1 MSLCGLCGGTGADPA
16 FAGGG
21 HRAQGGQFPVEG
33 DADGGGV
40 CGSAHLG
47 GWPRDGNLFLG
58 ISAKDR
64 HARLMKSRRPA
75 AGRGEIF
82 AWCWY
87 DFSNS
92 AFVTVVITV
101 VGGVFFT
108 KSICG
113 GAAWAELAWGI
124 VLSVSAGLA
133 MVVGPLLGRWTDR
146 RASKK
151 PALVVLT
158 LVCVAGTLVLGW
170 SGLGVLSAVG
180 ALAMANSAF
189 LLGENLVAAFLP
201 ELAEPG
207 KRGRVSAYGWAFG
220 YVGGLGSLA
229 LALYLLRSGGSEAA
243 RQVFPATAAFMLVA
257 ALPTLLFLRERA
269 VPGEGDSAE
278 PGWKAIRRTIQGH
291 PELIRLLTGLSASLS
306 GLSAVVGFASIYA
319 TQEIG
324 FTLEGTVKLFVCLQV
339 AAAVGALLT
348 GPWQD
353 KAGSRWV
360 LLSSL
365 AVWIL
370 VSVGAFLSRSAGSFY
385 LVAALAGVAMGWM
398 QSAGR
403 AAVADLTPA
412 GREGELFGLWGF
424 AGKMAG
430 IVGPLLFGGLVTLF
444 GMRASII
451 LNGGW
456 FLLGAVLLAR
466 VKWRDA
472 GASMEPAGQ

>member
-1 MSLCGLCGGTGADPA
+1 MMD
-16 FAGGG
+16 
-21 HRAQGGQFPVEG
+21 E
-33 DADGGGV
+33 
-40 CGSAHLG
+40 
-47 GWPRDGNLFLG
+47 
-58 ISAKDR
+58 
-64 HARLMKSRRPA
+64 RRTA
-75 AGRGEIF
+75 AGKGEIF

-108 KSICG
+108 QSICG
-113 GAAWAELAWGI
+113 GASWGEFAWGT

-133 MVVGPLLGRWTDR
+133 MVAGPWLGRWTDR

-151 PALVVLT
+151 PALIALT
-158 LVCVAGTLVLGW
+158 LVCVAGTLVFGW
-170 SGLGVLSAVG
+170 SGLGVVGSVAVL
-180 ALAMANSAF
+180 ALANSAF

-207 KRGRVSAYGWAFG
+207 QRGRVSAYGWAFG

-229 LALYLLRSGGSEAA
+229 MALYLLKKGGGEDA
-243 RQVFPATAAFMLVA
+243 RLVFPATAIFMLVA

-269 VPGEGDSAE
+269 TPGKGDSAE
-278 PGWKAIRRTIQGH
+278 PGWKALHRTIRGH
-291 PELIRLLTGLSASLS
+291 PELIRLLVGLSASLS

-319 TQEIG
+319 TREIG

-339 AAAVGALLT
+339 AAAVGALIT

-353 KAGSRWV
+353 RSGSRWV

-365 AVWIL
+365 GAWMAVSL
-370 VSVGAFLSRSAGSFY
+370 GAFLSRSPGSFY
-385 LVAALAGVAMGWM
+385 GVAALAGVAMGWM

-424 AGKMAG
+424 AGKLAG
-430 IVGPLLFGGLVTLF
+430 IVGPLFFGGLVTLF

-451 LNGGW
+451 LNGVW
-456 FLLGAVLLAR
+456 FLLGAVLLAQ

-472 GASMEPAGQ
+472 GAALESAGQ

>member
-1 MSLCGLCGGTGADPA
+1 
-16 FAGGG
+16 
-21 HRAQGGQFPVEG
+21 
-33 DADGGGV
+33 
-40 CGSAHLG
+40 
-47 GWPRDGNLFLG
+47 
-58 ISAKDR
+58 
-64 HARLMKSRRPA
+64 MKNRRTA
-75 AGRGEIF
+75 AGKGEIF

-108 KSICG
+108 KKICG
-113 GAAWAELAWGI
+113 GATWAELAWGT
-124 VLSVSAGLA
+124 VLSFSAGLA

-158 LVCVAGTLVLGW
+158 LVCVAGTLLFGW
-170 SGLGVLSAVG
+170 SKLGVFGAV
-180 ALAMANSAF
+180 AVLAVANSAF

-207 KRGRVSAYGWAFG
+207 QRGRVSAYGWAFG

-229 LALYLLRSGGSEAA
+229 LALYLLNRGGGEAA
-243 RQVFPATAAFMLVA
+243 REVFPATAAFMLLA
-257 ALPTLLFLRERA
+257 ALPTLLFLQERA
-269 VPGEGDSAE
+269 IPGEGDSAE
-278 PGWKAIRRTIQGH
+278 PGWKAICRTIQGH
-291 PELIRLLTGLSASLS
+291 PELIRLLVGLAASLS

-319 TQEIG
+319 TKEIG

-339 AAAVGALLT
+339 AAAVGALLA

-353 KAGSRWV
+353 RVGSRRV

-365 AVWIL
+365 GVWIL
-370 VSVGAFLSRSAGSFY
+370 VSGGAFFSRSPGSFY
-385 LVAALAGVAMGWM
+385 GVAALAGVAMGWM

-403 AAVADLTPA
+403 AAVADLTPV

-424 AGKMAG
+424 AGKLAG
-430 IVGPLLFGGLVTLF
+430 IVGPLLFGGLVMLF

-451 LNGGW
+451 LNGVW
-456 FLLGAVLLAR
+456 FFLGAVLLAR
-466 VKWRDA
+466 VRWKGA
-472 GASMEPAGQ
+472 GAPMEPAG

>member
-1 MSLCGLCGGTGADPA
+1 
-16 FAGGG
+16 
-21 HRAQGGQFPVEG
+21 
-33 DADGGGV
+33 
-40 CGSAHLG
+40 
-47 GWPRDGNLFLG
+47 
-58 ISAKDR
+58 
-64 HARLMKSRRPA
+64 MKSGRSA
-75 AGRGEIF
+75 AGKGEIF

-101 VGGVFFT
+101 VGGVYFT
-108 KSICG
+108 KNICG
-113 GAAWAELAWGI
+113 GASWAELAWGTA
-124 VLSVSAGLA
+124 LSVSAGLA
-133 MVVGPLLGRWTDR
+133 MVMGPLLGRWTDR

-158 LVCVAGTLVLGW
+158 LVCVAGTLVFGW
-170 SGLGVLSAVG
+170 SGLGVLSAV
-180 ALAMANSAF
+180 AVLAVANSAF

-207 KRGRVSAYGWAFG
+207 QRGRVSAYGWAFG
-220 YVGGLGSLA
+220 YVGGLGSLT
-229 LALYLLRSGGSEAA
+229 LALYLLKNGGGEAA

-269 VPGEGDSAE
+269 IPKEGDSAE
-278 PGWKAIRRTIQGH
+278 PGWKAIHRTIQGH
-291 PELIRLLTGLSASLS
+291 PELIRLLIGLAASLS

-353 KAGSRWV
+353 WAGSRWV

-365 AVWIL
+365 GAWVL
-370 VSVGAFLSRSAGSFY
+370 VSIGAFFSRSTGSFY

-424 AGKMAG
+424 AGKLAG

-451 LNGGW
+451 LNGVW
-456 FLLGAVLLAR
+456 FFLGAVLLAR
-466 VKWRDA
+466 VRWKGA
-472 GASMEPAGQ
+472 GAPMEPEGQ

>member
-1 MSLCGLCGGTGADPA
+1 
-16 FAGGG
+16 
-21 HRAQGGQFPVEG
+21 
-33 DADGGGV
+33 
-40 CGSAHLG
+40 
-47 GWPRDGNLFLG
+47 
-58 ISAKDR
+58 
-64 HARLMKSRRPA
+64 MKSRRTT
-75 AGRGEIF
+75 AGKGEIF

-108 KSICG
+108 KKICG
-113 GAAWAELAWGI
+113 GATWAELAWGT

-133 MVVGPLLGRWTDR
+133 MVAGPLLGRWTDR

-158 LVCVAGTLVLGW
+158 LVCVAGTLLFGW
-170 SGLGVLSAVG
+170 SGLGVFGAV
-180 ALAMANSAF
+180 AVLVVANSAF

-201 ELAEPG
+201 ELAEAG
-207 KRGRVSAYGWAFG
+207 QRGRVSAYGWAFG

-229 LALYLLRSGGSEAA
+229 LALYLLSRGGGEAA
-243 RQVFPATAAFMLVA
+243 RKVFPATAAFMLVA
-257 ALPTLLFLRERA
+257 ALPTLMFLRERA
-269 VPGEGDSAE
+269 IPGKGDSAE
-278 PGWKAIRRTIQGH
+278 PGWKAIHQTIQGH
-291 PELIRLLTGLSASLS
+291 PELIRLLVGLAASLS

-319 TQEIG
+319 TKEVG
-324 FTLEGTVKLFVCLQV
+324 FTLEGTVRLFVCLQV

-353 KAGSRWV
+353 RVGSRRV

-365 AVWIL
+365 GVWIL
-370 VSVGAFLSRSAGSFY
+370 VSGGAFFSRSPGSFY
-385 LVAALAGVAMGWM
+385 GVAALAGVAMGWM

-403 AAVADLTPA
+403 AAVADLTPV

-424 AGKMAG
+424 AGKLAG

-451 LNGGW
+451 LNGVW

-466 VKWRDA
+466 VRWKGA
-472 GASMEPAGQ
+472 GAPMESAG

>member
-1 MSLCGLCGGTGADPA
+1 
-16 FAGGG
+16 
-21 HRAQGGQFPVEG
+21 
-33 DADGGGV
+33 
-40 CGSAHLG
+40 
-47 GWPRDGNLFLG
+47 
-58 ISAKDR
+58 
-64 HARLMKSRRPA
+64 MKKGRSA
-75 AGRGEIF
+75 AGKGEIF

-108 KSICG
+108 KNICS
-113 GAAWAELAWGI
+113 GASWAEFAWGS
-124 VLSVSAGLA
+124 VLSLSAGLA

-151 PALVVLT
+151 PVLVVLT
-158 LVCVAGTLVLGW
+158 LVCVAGTLVFGW
-170 SGLGVLSAVG
+170 PGLGVFGAV
-180 ALAMANSAF
+180 AVLAVANSAF

-201 ELAEPG
+201 ELAGPG

-229 LALYLLRSGGSEAA
+229 LALYILKRGGSGATH
-243 RQVFPATAAFMLVA
+243 QVFPVTAFFMLVA

-278 PGWKAIRRTIQGH
+278 PGWKAIHRTIREH
-291 PELIRLLTGLSASLS
+291 PELIRLLIGLSASLS
-306 GLSAVVGFASIYA
+306 GLSAVVGFASLYA
-319 TQEIG
+319 TQQIG

-339 AAAVGALLT
+339 AAAAGALLS

-353 KAGSRWV
+353 RAGARWV

-365 AVWIL
+365 AAWIL
-370 VSVGAFLSRSAGSFY
+370 VSIGAFLSRSPGSFY
-385 LVAALAGVAMGWM
+385 GVATVAGLAMGWM

-403 AAVADLTPA
+403 AAVADLTPN

-424 AGKMAG
+424 AGKLAG

-451 LNGGW
+451 LNGLW
-456 FLLGAVLLAR
+456 FFLGAVLLAR
-466 VKWRDA
+466 VKWK
-472 GASMEPAGQ
+472 GARAPMESER

>member
-1 MSLCGLCGGTGADPA
+1 LGA
-16 FAGGG
+16 
-21 HRAQGGQFPVEG
+21 V
-33 DADGGGV
+33 
-40 CGSAHLG
+40 
-47 GWPRDGNLFLG
+47 
-58 ISAKDR
+58 
-64 HARLMKSRRPA
+64 
-75 AGRGEIF
+75 
-82 AWCWY
+82 
-87 DFSNS
+87 
-92 AFVTVVITV
+92 
-101 VGGVFFT
+101 
-108 KSICG
+108 
-113 GAAWAELAWGI
+113 
-124 VLSVSAGLA
+124 
-133 MVVGPLLGRWTDR
+133 
-146 RASKK
+146 
-151 PALVVLT
+151 
-158 LVCVAGTLVLGW
+158 
-170 SGLGVLSAVG
+170 GVL
-180 ALAMANSAF
+180 ALANSAF

-339 AAAVGALLT
+339 AAAVGALIT

-403 AAVADLTPA
+403 AAVADLVILV
-412 GREGELFGLWGF
+412 GSEGGTTWGYAAAVSDALHQQGL
-424 AGKMAG
+424 KVH
-430 IVGPLLFGGLVTLF
+430 VGAMNDLGHYPQAGGLILMTSTYGDGVAP
-444 GMRASII
+444 ASAARFLDKLAQSQNSLPVAI
-451 LNGGW
+451 L
-456 FLLGAVLLAR
+456 A
-466 VKWRDA
+466 
-472 GASMEPAGQ
+472 